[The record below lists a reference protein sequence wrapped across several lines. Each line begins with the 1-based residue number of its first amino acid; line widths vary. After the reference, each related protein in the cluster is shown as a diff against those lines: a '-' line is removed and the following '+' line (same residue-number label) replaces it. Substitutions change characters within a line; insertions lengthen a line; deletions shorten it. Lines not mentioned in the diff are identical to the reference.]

1 MALIKSMLEKL
12 IAELKKAPPEV
23 KSELKSALGEETVT
37 APEVKEEPENKVADP
52 VQETEVKDEVKEE
65 TETDGN
71 GEKDHHKSQAAKS
84 EPSTD
89 KQVGPPVSHLSGHV
103 AHLDRNVTDCG
114 RQ

>member
-1 MALIKSMLEKL
+1 M
-12 IAELKKAPPEV
+12 
-23 KSELKSALGEETVT
+23 
-37 APEVKEEPENKVADP
+37 
-52 VQETEVKDEVKEE
+52 QQQ
-65 TETDGN
+65 TDGN